1 MGTVDLR
8 GGYGTYTWLT
18 SEPVDKADAKGDIQ
32 LVTVQDY
39 DLDGVPDTASGVL
52 RGPPDVFHLPPGQI
66 PGPSDYL
73 TARLTVHVDPEHEAA
88 VIAVG
93 DERVLLAEGEWS
105 GWVPVTFDA
114 LPAGLLP
121 IEGMVRFYVKSL
133 RPKLEIYA
141 SPVNLSPSNP
151 AMPISSPDDWSAE
164 IRDALGHDF
173 YTQGMPE
180 ETNALKDG
188 TFTDDDYVM
197 QVALVQEDTAAVVDL
212 ALDRFQAGDMTFV
225 YLSAIDLQCHMLW
238 RHDDPKY
245 PDAPHH
251 PAYDP
256 EVSPRHADD
265 VEGYYRKVDA
275 MVGEVRGRLPEGT
288 VLVVMSDHGFQP
300 FTRKVNLNSWLR
312 DRGYLVLK
320 DGKRTG
326 SIVAEDVD
334 WSKTKAY
341 GVGFNGL
348 YLNLAGRE
356 AQGIVAPAEA
366 DALLAQLERD
376 LEAFTDPVSGA
387 RVVKDAVPG
396 KVAWTGA
403 RTAEGPDMVVGYDR
417 PYGASDDT
425 TLGEI
430 PEAIV
435 EDNASRWSG
444 NHLIAPELVPG
455 VLFVDRKLSGDG
467 YDLTDLTASI
477 LRHYGVEPAPGMIG
491 TPFF

>member
-1 MGTVDLR
+1 
-8 GGYGTYTWLT
+8 
-18 SEPVDKADAKGDIQ
+18 
-32 LVTVQDY
+32 
-39 DLDGVPDTASGVL
+39 
-52 RGPPDVFHLPPGQI
+52 
-66 PGPSDYL
+66 
-73 TARLTVHVDPEHEAA
+73 
-88 VIAVG
+88 
-93 DERVLLAEGEWS
+93 
-105 GWVPVTFDA
+105 
-114 LPAGLLP
+114 
-121 IEGMVRFYVKSL
+121 
-133 RPKLEIYA
+133 
-141 SPVNLSPSNP
+141 
-151 AMPISSPDDWSAE
+151 
-164 IRDALGHDF
+164 
-173 YTQGMPE
+173 MPE